1 MLRLF
6 EQPDMALAVPPRQE
20 EEPDRAVPA
29 QEAGPG
35 VSATGGEG
43 AYQSDQ
49 ILRFRKSER
58 ILHWSIAVPFMVC
71 FATGMILMFFYNLHS
86 PGISRHIF
94 SWLHRIAGA
103 ALFLLPVIAAV
114 RHWRDYGIHS
124 YNVKHA
130 WGWAKADVKW
140 LLLMIPAAV
149 NRKIKLPEQGKFNAA
164 EKINFLMVLCSYPLF
179 VATGLLIWMPERVV
193 LFWIVHV
200 GLALVATP
208 LMLGHIYMALINPDT
223 RVGLSGMLSGYVD
236 RRWAMHHY
244 RLWYRENFG
253 AESEDAGETTDAS
266 RSSRKKAIVILR
278 FVTPAPR
285 VTGNPVAVSLG
296 CDSDSAAINPATV
309 KGRPQISRA

>member
-6 EQPDMALAVPPRQE
+6 KRPEIALAVPPRQE
-20 EEPDRAVPA
+20 EEPDKAVPA
-29 QEAGPG
+29 QGAGPG
-35 VSATGGEG
+35 VSATGEEG
-43 AYQSDQ
+43 GYQSDQ

-86 PGISRHIF
+86 SGISRHIL

-103 ALFLLPVIAAV
+103 ALLLLPVITLV
-114 RHWRDYGIHS
+114 RHWKDYGIHF

-149 NRKIKLPEQGKFNAA
+149 NRRIRLPEQGKFNAA

-179 VATGLLIWMPERVV
+179 IATGLLIWMPERVV

-200 GLALVATP
+200 GLALIATP

-223 RVGLSGMLSGYVD
+223 RVGLS
-236 RRWAMHHY
+236 
-244 RLWYRENFG
+244 
-253 AESEDAGETTDAS
+253 
-266 RSSRKKAIVILR
+266 AI
-278 FVTPAPR
+278 
-285 VTGNPVAVSLG
+285 
-296 CDSDSAAINPATV
+296 
-309 KGRPQISRA
+309 